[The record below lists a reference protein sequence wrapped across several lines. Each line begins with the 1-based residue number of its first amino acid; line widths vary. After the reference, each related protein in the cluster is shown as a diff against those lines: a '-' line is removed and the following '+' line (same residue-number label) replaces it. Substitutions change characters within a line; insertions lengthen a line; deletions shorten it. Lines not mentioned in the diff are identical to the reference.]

1 MLPEYPTA
9 EIKGGNLLEN
19 TVLTQ
24 IWNNLKNNKK
34 KSFGRLLSMLK
45 VKFKR
50 VKSLLGCTIF
60 VPFLG
65 SRQLIKIEKKN

>member
-24 IWNNLKNNKK
+24 IWNNLKDNKK
-34 KSFGRLLSMLK
+34 EIK
-45 VKFKR
+45 VDP
-50 VKSLLGCTIF
+50 SGL
-60 VPFLG
+60 
-65 SRQLIKIEKKN
+65 